1 MKPRNVIIDCDT
13 GIDDAL
19 ALLLALR
26 SPQFNVLGITCVTG
40 NVGIN
45 KVVRNTCV
53 VVEHSG
59 KLVPVHRGAYRALV
73 SVGETA
79 EYVHGTDGLG
89 NVGFPEPQIQESREH
104 AVDFLVRSYMETSEP
119 IELITTAPLTNIA
132 MALQKEPRLEER
144 IPSVVMMAGGI
155 QNGNSTAAAE
165 FNIYAD
171 PEAADLVFRSR
182 IVNKTIVPLDPN
194 SQGGGIYPEDVARL
208 ETSSTPWC
216 QMAAAL

>member
-59 KLVPVHRGAYRALV
+59 KLVPCH
-73 SVGETA
+73 E
-79 EYVHGTDGLG
+79 
-89 NVGFPEPQIQESREH
+89 
-104 AVDFLVRSYMETSEP
+104 LVR
-119 IELITTAPLTNIA
+119 
-132 MALQKEPRLEER
+132 
-144 IPSVVMMAGGI
+144 
-155 QNGNSTAAAE
+155 
-165 FNIYAD
+165 
-171 PEAADLVFRSR
+171 EAADIARSLGR
-182 IVNKTIVPLDPN
+182 PIATV
-194 SQGGGIYPEDVARL
+194 QQAR
-208 ETSSTPWC
+208 
-216 QMAAAL
+216 QMMGMEV